1 MVRTRGINVTAKR
14 KLSIVIPAYN
24 EAKKIRNTLARL
36 DRFFSQRDY
45 DMEYIF
51 VEDGG
56 SDGTL
61 GILRE
66 IEKTRPDVK
75 VLANETNMGKGFSIR
90 NGMLAAGGDYILFMD
105 ADMST
110 PLTAFDDFGSY
121 LGKYDIIMGSRWLD
135 ESNIKIP
142 QPWYR
147 KLMGRVFY
155 AIVRSIFLKEI
166 TDTNCGFKCYRR
178 DIAKDIFSRQQ
189 LKGWGF
195 DVELLYIAQKRG
207 YSIKEIP
214 VVWAHGRG
222 SKVDL
227 FKVPSLTIIELASI
241 KMHDWKHLYDK

>member
-1 MVRTRGINVTAKR
+1 MTAKR

-75 VLANETNMGKGFSIR
+75 VLANKTNMGKGLSIKK
-90 NGMLAAGGDYILFMD
+90 GMLAAEGDYILFMD
-105 ADMST
+105 ADMAT
-110 PLTAFDDFGSY
+110 PLQAFCDFEDY
-121 LGKYDIIMGSRWLD
+121 LGTYDIIMGSRWTE

-147 KLMGRVFY
+147 RMMGYIFY
-155 AIVRSIFLKEI
+155 GIVKTFFLKDI
-166 TDTNCGFKCYRR
+166 TDTNCGFKCYKK
-178 DIAKDIFSRQQ
+178 DIAKDIFSKQ
-189 LKGWGF
+189 LLQGWGF
-195 DVELLYIAQKRG
+195 DVELLYIAQKRE
-207 YSIKEIP
+207 YSIKEVP
-214 VVWAHGRG
+214 VVWGHGRD
-222 SKVDL
+222 SKVNL
-227 FKVPSLTIIELASI
+227 LVVPLLTLVELARI
-241 KMHDWKHLYDK
+241 KDNDWKRRYER